1 MVDKK
6 FVVTPW
12 EVTGEVDYERL
23 IRDFGTQPISGP
35 LATRLEGI
43 LGDAAY
49 LVRRQIF
56 FSHRDLNLVLDD
68 YAKGKGFFL
77 YTGRGPSG
85 PMHVGHIGIF
95 YFTKWLQDKFQAN
108 VYIQITDDE
117 QFLEEG
123 RNLSYAETQRWAED
137 NILEIA
143 AVGFDPEK
151 TFILQDTEFVG
162 HAYPLILKIARRVNY
177 STAKSVFGFTGE
189 TNVGFSFYP
198 AIQILPTLFEKKRCL
213 IPSAI
218 DQDPYW
224 RIQRDIAEPL
234 GYHKAAAIHS
244 KFLPAL
250 TGIQDKMS
258 SSKPET
264 AIYLNDDDKTVRNKI
279 YRHAFSGGQASIEE
293 HRKLGGNP
301 DIDVPFQWLYMFFE
315 TDDKRIEE
323 IRSEYRSGRM
333 LTGDLKDILVEK
345 VTSFLREHRERREKD
360 RSQVHLFKTDGTL
373 AQKMWKR
380 DFSKSL

>member
-12 EVTGEVDYERL
+12 EVTGEVDYDRL
-23 IRDFGTQPISGP
+23 IRDFGTQPIAGP
-35 LATRLEGI
+35 LAKRLEGI
-43 LGDAAY
+43 LGDSAY
-49 LVRRQIF
+49 LVRRQVF

-68 YAKGKGFFL
+68 HDKGKGFFL

-85 PMHVGHIGIF
+85 PMHIGHILSF
-95 YFTKWLQDKFQAN
+95 YFTKWLQDKFHVN
-108 VYIQITDDE
+108 VYIQMTDDE
-117 QFLEEG
+117 KFLEEK
-123 RNLSYAETQRWAED
+123 RSLTYEETQKWAQD
-137 NILEIA
+137 NILEVA
-143 AVGFDPEK
+143 AVGFDPDK
-151 TFILQDTEFVG
+151 TFIFQDTEFVG
-162 HAYPLILKIARRVNY
+162 HGYPLILKIARRINY

-189 TNVGFSFYP
+189 TNVGMSFYP
-198 AIQILPTLFEKKRCL
+198 AIQILPSLFEKKRCL

-244 KFLPAL
+244 KFLPPL
-250 TGIQDKMS
+250 TGIRDKMS

-315 TDDKRIEE
+315 PNDKRIEE
-323 IRSEYRSGRM
+323 IRSEYKSGRM

-345 VTSFLREHRERREKD
+345 VTKFLQEHRDRREKAKA
-360 RSQVHLFKTDGTL
+360 QVDLFKKDGAL
-373 AQKMWKR
+373 AREMWKH
-380 DFSKSL
+380 DFSKS

>member
-12 EVTGEVDYERL
+12 EVTGEVDYDRL
-23 IRDFGTQPISGP
+23 IRDFGTQPIAGP
-35 LATRLEGI
+35 LAKRLEGI

-49 LVRRQIF
+49 LVRRQVF

-68 YAKGKGFFL
+68 HDKSKGFFL

-85 PMHVGHIGIF
+85 PMHIGHILSF
-95 YFTKWLQDKFQAN
+95 YFTKWLQDKFHVN
-108 VYIQITDDE
+108 VYVQMTDDE
-117 QFLEEG
+117 KFLEEK
-123 RNLSYAETQRWAED
+123 RSLTYEETQKWAQD
-137 NILEIA
+137 NILEVA
-143 AVGFDPEK
+143 AVGFDPDK
-151 TFILQDTEFVG
+151 TFIFQDVEFVG
-162 HAYPLILKIARRVNY
+162 HAYPLILRIARRINY

-189 TNVGFSFYP
+189 TNIGMSFYP
-198 AIQILPTLFEKKRCL
+198 AIQILPSLFEKKRCL

-244 KFLPAL
+244 KFLPPL

-293 HRKLGGNP
+293 HRRLGGNP
-301 DIDVPFQWLYMFFE
+301 DIDVPFKWLHMFFE
-315 TDDKRIEE
+315 PNDKRIEE
-323 IRSEYRSGRM
+323 IRSEYKSGRM

-345 VTSFLREHRERREKD
+345 VTKFLREHRDRKEKAKT
-360 RSQVHLFKTDGTL
+360 QVDLFKKNGAL
-373 AQKMWKR
+373 AREMWKH
-380 DFSKSL
+380 DFSKS

>member
-1 MVDKK
+1 MLNFHRKHSGMRKSVEMVDRK

-23 IRDFGTQPISGP
+23 IRDFGTQPIGGP
-35 LATRLEGI
+35 LAKRLEGI
-43 LGDAAY
+43 LGDAGY
-49 LVRRQIF
+49 LVRRQVF
-56 FSHRDLNLVLDD
+56 FSHRDLNHVLDD
-68 YAKGKGFFL
+68 YDKSKGFFL

-85 PMHVGHIGIF
+85 PMHIGHILSF
-95 YFTKWLQDKFQAN
+95 YFTKWLQDKFHAN
-108 VYIQITDDE
+108 VYVQMTDDE
-117 QFLEEG
+117 KFLEEK
-123 RNLSYAETQRWAED
+123 RNLTYEETQKWAQD
-137 NILEIA
+137 NILEVA
-143 AVGFDPEK
+143 AVGFDPDK
-151 TFILQDTEFVG
+151 TFIFQDTEFVG

-177 STAKSVFGFTGE
+177 STAKSVFGF
-189 TNVGFSFYP
+189 
-198 AIQILPTLFEKKRCL
+198 IEKKRCL

-244 KFLPAL
+244 KFLPPL

-301 DIDVPFQWLYMFFE
+301 NIDVPFQWLYMFFE
-315 TDDKRIEE
+315 PDDKRIEE
-323 IRSEYRSGRM
+323 IRSEYKGGRM

-345 VTSFLREHRERREKD
+345 VTQFLREHRERREKA
-360 RSQVHLFKTDGTL
+360 RAHVHLFKKNGAL
-373 AQKMWKR
+373 AREMWKH
-380 DFSKSL
+380 DFSQS

>member
-117 QFLEEG
+117 KFLEER

-315 TDDKRIEE
+315 PDDKRIEE

>member
-12 EVTGEVDYERL
+12 VVTGEVDYERL
-23 IRDFGTQPISGP
+23 IRDFGTQPIAGP
-35 LATRLEGI
+35 LAKRLEGI
-43 LGDAAY
+43 LRDAAY
-49 LVRRQIF
+49 LVRRQVF

-68 YAKGKGFFL
+68 YDKGKGFFL

-85 PMHVGHIGIF
+85 PMHIGHILSF
-95 YFTKWLQDKFQAN
+95 YFTKWLQDKFHVN
-108 VYIQITDDE
+108 VYIQMTDDE
-117 QFLEEG
+117 KFLEE
-123 RNLSYAETQRWAED
+123 RRSLSFEETQRWTQD
-137 NILEIA
+137 NILEVA
-143 AVGFDPEK
+143 AVGFDPDR

-189 TNVGFSFYP
+189 TNIGMSFYP
-198 AIQILPTLFEKKRCL
+198 AIQILPSLFEKKRCL

-234 GYHKAAAIHS
+234 GYYKAAAIHS
-244 KFLPAL
+244 KFLPPL

-315 TDDKRIEE
+315 PNDKRMEE
-323 IRSEYRSGRM
+323 IRSEYKSGRM
-333 LTGDLKDILVEK
+333 LTGHLKGILVEK
-345 VTSFLREHRERREKD
+345 VTKFLQEHRRRREKAK
-360 RSQVHLFKTDGTL
+360 SQVQLFKKDGAL
-373 AQKMWKR
+373 AREMWKH
-380 DFSKSL
+380 DFSKS

>member
-23 IRDFGTQPISGP
+23 IRDFGTQPIAGP
-35 LATRLEGI
+35 LAKRLEGI
-43 LGDAAY
+43 LRDAAY
-49 LVRRQIF
+49 LVRRQVF

-68 YAKGKGFFL
+68 YDKGKGFFL

-85 PMHVGHIGIF
+85 PMHIGHILSF
-95 YFTKWLQDKFQAN
+95 YFTKWLQDKFHVN
-108 VYIQITDDE
+108 VYIQMTDDE
-117 QFLEEG
+117 KFLEE
-123 RNLSYAETQRWAED
+123 RRSLSFEETQRWTQD
-137 NILEIA
+137 NILEVA
-143 AVGFDPEK
+143 AVGFDPDR

-189 TNVGFSFYP
+189 TNIGMSFYP
-198 AIQILPTLFEKKRCL
+198 AIQILPSLFEKKRCL

-234 GYHKAAAIHS
+234 GYYKAAAIHS
-244 KFLPAL
+244 KFLPPL

-315 TDDKRIEE
+315 PNDKRMEE
-323 IRSEYRSGRM
+323 IRSEYKSGRM
-333 LTGDLKDILVEK
+333 LTGHLKGILVEK
-345 VTSFLREHRERREKD
+345 VTKFLQEHRRRREKAK
-360 RSQVHLFKTDGTL
+360 SQVQLFKKDGAL
-373 AQKMWKR
+373 AREMWKH
-380 DFSKSL
+380 DFSKS

>member
-6 FVVTPW
+6 FIVTPW

-23 IRDFGTQPISGP
+23 IRDFGTQPITEP
-35 LATRLEGI
+35 LAKRLEDV
-43 LGDAAY
+43 LGDSAY
-49 LVRRQIF
+49 LVGRKVF

-68 YAKGKGFFL
+68 YDKGKAFFL

-85 PMHVGHIGIF
+85 PMHIGHILSF
-95 YFTKWLQDKFQAN
+95 YFTKWLQDKFHVN
-108 VYIQITDDE
+108 VYIEMTDDE
-117 QFLEEG
+117 RFLQEKQSLTYE
-123 RNLSYAETQRWAED
+123 ETQRWTHD

-143 AVGFDPEK
+143 ALGFDPDK
-151 TFILQDTEFVG
+151 SFIFQDTEFVG
-162 HAYPLILKIARRVNY
+162 HAYPLILKIARKINY
-177 STAKSVFGFTGE
+177 STVKSVFGFTGE
-189 TNVGFSFYP
+189 TNIGMSFYP
-198 AIQILPTLFEKKRCL
+198 AIQILPSLFEKKRCL

-244 KFLPAL
+244 KFLPPL

-264 AIYLNDDDKTVRNKI
+264 AIYLNDDDKIVRNKI

-315 TDDKRIEE
+315 PDDKRIEE
-323 IRSEYRSGRM
+323 IRSEYKGGRM
-333 LTGDLKDILVEK
+333 LTGNLKDILVEK
-345 VTSFLREHRERREKD
+345 VTQFLREHRERREKA
-360 RSQVHLFKTDGTL
+360 RAEVHLFKKDGAL
-373 AQKMWKR
+373 AREMWKH
-380 DFSKSL
+380 DFSKS

>member
-117 QFLEEG
+117 KFLEER

-189 TNVGFSFYP
+189 TNIGMSFYP
-198 AIQILPTLFEKKRCL
+198 AIQIIPSLFEKKRCL
-213 IPSAI
+213 IPSGI

-244 KFLPAL
+244 KFL
-250 TGIQDKMS
+250 G
-258 SSKPET
+258 
-264 AIYLNDDDKTVRNKI
+264 
-279 YRHAFSGGQASIEE
+279 
-293 HRKLGGNP
+293 
-301 DIDVPFQWLYMFFE
+301 
-315 TDDKRIEE
+315 
-323 IRSEYRSGRM
+323 
-333 LTGDLKDILVEK
+333 
-345 VTSFLREHRERREKD
+345 EHRERREKAKA
-360 RSQVHLFKTDGTL
+360 QVHLFKKDGAL
-373 AQKMWKR
+373 AREMWKR
-380 DFSKSL
+380 DFSKS

>member
-1 MVDKK
+1 MVDKN

-12 EVTGEVDYERL
+12 EVTGDVDYERL
-23 IRDFGTQPISGP
+23 IRDFGTQPITGP
-35 LATRLEGI
+35 LAKRLEDV
-43 LGDAAY
+43 LGDSAY
-49 LVRRQIF
+49 LVRRKVF
-56 FSHRDLNLVLDD
+56 FSHRDLNHVLDD
-68 YAKGKGFFL
+68 YDKGKGFFL

-85 PMHVGHIGIF
+85 PMHIGHILSF
-95 YFTKWLQDKFQAN
+95 YFTKWLQDTFHVN
-108 VYIQITDDE
+108 VYIEMTDDE
-117 QFLEEG
+117 RFLQEKQSLTYE
-123 RNLSYAETQRWAED
+123 ETQRWTQD
-137 NILEIA
+137 NILEVVA
-143 AVGFDPEK
+143 LGFDPDK
-151 TFILQDTEFVG
+151 TFIFQDTEFVG
-162 HAYPLILKIARRVNY
+162 HAYPLILKIARRINY
-177 STAKSVFGFTGE
+177 STVKSVFGFTGE
-189 TNVGFSFYP
+189 TNIGMSFYP
-198 AIQILPTLFEKKRCL
+198 AIQILPSLFEKKRCL

-244 KFLPAL
+244 KFLPPL
-250 TGIQDKMS
+250 TGIRDKMS

-315 TDDKRIEE
+315 PDDKRIEE
-323 IRSEYRSGRM
+323 IRSEYKGGRM

-345 VTSFLREHRERREKD
+345 VTKFLREHRERREKAKA
-360 RSQVHLFKTDGTL
+360 QVHLFKKDGAL
-373 AQKMWKR
+373 AREMWKQ
-380 DFSKSL
+380 DFSKS

>member
-12 EVTGEVDYERL
+12 EVTGEVDYDRL
-23 IRDFGTQPISGP
+23 IRDFGTQPIEGP
-35 LATRLEGI
+35 LAKRLEGI
-43 LGDAAY
+43 LGEAAY
-49 LVRRQIF
+49 LVRRQVF
-56 FSHRDLNLVLDD
+56 FSHRDLNHVLEDHD
-68 YAKGKGFFL
+68 KGKGFFL

-85 PMHVGHIGIF
+85 PMHIGHVLSF
-95 YFTKWLQDKFQAN
+95 YFTKWLQDKFHVN
-108 VYIQITDDE
+108 VYIQMTDDE
-117 QFLEEG
+117 KFLEEK
-123 RNLSYAETQRWAED
+123 RNLTYEDIQKWAQD
-137 NILEIA
+137 NILEVA
-143 AVGFDPEK
+143 AVGFDPDK
-151 TFILQDTEFVG
+151 TFIFQDTEFVG

-189 TNVGFSFYP
+189 TNIGMSFYP
-198 AIQILPTLFEKKRCL
+198 AIQILPSLFEKKRCL

-234 GYHKAAAIHS
+234 GYHKATAIHS
-244 KFLPAL
+244 KFLPPL

-264 AIYLNDDDKTVRNKI
+264 AIYLNDDDRTVRNKI

-315 TDDKRIEE
+315 SDDKRIEE
-323 IRSEYRSGRM
+323 LRSEYKSGRM

-345 VTSFLREHRERREKD
+345 VTKFLSEHRERREKAKA
-360 RSQVHLFKTDGTL
+360 QVSLFKKDGAL
-373 AQKMWKR
+373 AREMWKR
-380 DFSKSL
+380 NFGKS

>member
-6 FVVTPW
+6 FIVTPW

-23 IRDFGTQPISGP
+23 IRDFGTQPITEP
-35 LATRLEGI
+35 LAKRLEDV
-43 LGDAAY
+43 LGDSAY
-49 LVRRQIF
+49 LVGRKVF

-68 YAKGKGFFL
+68 YDKGKAFFL

-85 PMHVGHIGIF
+85 PMHIGHILSF
-95 YFTKWLQDKFQAN
+95 YFTKWLQDKFHVN
-108 VYIQITDDE
+108 VYIEMTDDE
-117 QFLEEG
+117 RFLQEKQSLTYE
-123 RNLSYAETQRWAED
+123 ETQHWTHD

-143 AVGFDPEK
+143 ALGFDPDK
-151 TFILQDTEFVG
+151 SFIFQDTEFVG
-162 HAYPLILKIARRVNY
+162 HAYPLILKIARKINY
-177 STAKSVFGFTGE
+177 STVKSVFGFTGE
-189 TNVGFSFYP
+189 TNIGMSFYP
-198 AIQILPTLFEKKRCL
+198 AIQILPSLFEKKRCL

-244 KFLPAL
+244 KFLPPL

-264 AIYLNDDDKTVRNKI
+264 AIYLNDDDKIVRNKI

-315 TDDKRIEE
+315 PDDKRIEE
-323 IRSEYRSGRM
+323 IRSEYKGGRM

-345 VTSFLREHRERREKD
+345 VTQFLREHRERRENA
-360 RSQVHLFKTDGTL
+360 RAQVHLFKKDGAL
-373 AQKMWKR
+373 AREMWKH
-380 DFSKSL
+380 DFSKS

>member
-1 MVDKK
+1 MAEKK

-12 EVTGEVDYERL
+12 EVSGQVDYERL
-23 IRDFGTQPISGP
+23 IREFGTQPISGQ
-35 LATRLEGI
+35 LSKRLEAL
-43 LGDAAY
+43 LGESAY

-68 YAKGKGFFL
+68 YDKGKGFFL

-85 PMHVGHIGIF
+85 PMHIGHILQF
-95 YFTKWLQDKFQAN
+95 YFTKWLQDKFHVN
-108 VYIQITDDE
+108 TYIQITDDE
-117 QFLEEG
+117 KFLEEK
-123 RNLSYAETQRWAED
+123 RNLSFRDTQKWSQD

-143 AVGFDPEK
+143 AVGFDPER
-151 TFILQDTEFVG
+151 TFIFQDTEFLG
-162 HAYPLILKIARRVNY
+162 HSYPLVLKIARRINY
-177 STAKSVFGFTGE
+177 STVKSVFGFTGE
-189 TNVGFSFYP
+189 TNIGFSFYP
-198 AIQILPTLFEKKRCL
+198 AIQILPSLFEKKRCL

-244 KFLPAL
+244 KFMPPL

-264 AIYLNDDDKTVRNKI
+264 AIYLNDDDRTVKNKI
-279 YRHAFSGGQASIEE
+279 YKHAFSGGQSSIEE

-301 DIDVPFQWLYMFFE
+301 DVDVPFQWLYMFFE
-315 TDDKRIEE
+315 PDDEKIEE
-323 IRSEYRSGRM
+323 IRTEYKHGRM
-333 LTGDLKDILVEK
+333 LTGQLKDILADK
-345 VTSFLREHRERREKD
+345 VTQFLQQHRARREKAPPF
-360 RSQVHLFKTDGTL
+360 VHLMKKDGEL
-373 AQKMWKR
+373 AHVMWKH
-380 DFSKSL
+380 DFAV

>member
-1 MVDKK
+1 VADKK

-56 FSHRDLNLVLDD
+56 FSHRDLNLVLED
-68 YAKGKGFFL
+68 YAKSKGFFL

-117 QFLEEG
+117 KFLEER
-123 RNLSYAETQRWAED
+123 RNLSYAETQSWAED

-315 TDDKRIEE
+315 PDDKRIEE

-333 LTGDLKDILVEK
+333 LTGDLKDILVAK
-345 VTSFLREHRERREKD
+345 VTKFLSEHRNRREKAKA
-360 RSQVHLFKTDGTL
+360 QVHLFKKDSAL
-373 AQKMWKR
+373 ARGMWKH
-380 DFSKSL
+380 DFGKS

>member
-56 FSHRDLNLVLDD
+56 FSHRDLNLVLED
-68 YAKGKGFFL
+68 YAKGKGLFL

-117 QFLEEG
+117 KFLEER

-162 HAYPLILKIARRVNY
+162 HTYPMILKIARRVNY

-189 TNVGFSFYP
+189 TNIGFSFYP

-258 SSKPET
+258 TSKPET

-279 YRHAFSGGQASIEE
+279 YRHAFSGGQASVEE

-315 TDDKRIEE
+315 PNDKRTEE
-323 IRSEYRSGRM
+323 IRSEYKNGRM
-333 LTGDLKDILVEK
+333 LTGNLKDILVEK
-345 VTSFLREHRERREKD
+345 VTMFLREHRKRREGA
-360 RSQVHLFKTDGTL
+360 RAHVHLFKKDGDL
-373 AQKMWKR
+373 AQEMWKH
-380 DFSKSL
+380 DFSKS